1 MASQERLA
9 LKGAI
14 SDLERKINTLRLK
27 VKGSAVLIRNELSP
41 YMLLNLN
48 EIDLEQ
54 LEINSSLFVDS
65 LKELRQ
71 RETELKELREEV

>member
-48 EIDLEQ
+48 EIDLDQ

-71 RETELKELREEV
+71 REKELKELREEV